1 MPKLPPKKAVKKKVK
16 RRLPTIHLM
25 IVANT
30 HDKEIG
36 VGCKH
41 DMRSIRKLFR
51 NIVRRTPF
59 QLTEYLVAGKKYTQ
73 DNIFK
78 TLKSIKP
85 KKLLDVVIFYYTGH
99 GFSYQKDRSKKYP
112 QLDFRSNPADSNIKV
127 VNAHTKNLED
137 IFATIKEKGAGL
149 NFVFG
154 DCCNSTIDYKKLH
167 VRKKKLPENK
177 CILVNQDNCRQLF
190 TNLDA
195 HIISAAA
202 KKGQYAISDKHI
214 GSIYTYSFVKKFTE
228 LLNAKKGIGTNV
240 WEYALKLAQVE
251 TLKESRGYDIG
262 TGKPSRQD
270 SIYIVQK
277 DKMDVTNFSGSIQL
291 ARYPHK

>member
-78 TLKSIKP
+78 TLK
-85 KKLLDVVIFYYTGH
+85 
-99 GFSYQKDRSKKYP
+99 RSEE
-112 QLDFRSNPADSNIKV
+112 
-127 VNAHTKNLED
+127 HTSELQSRFD
-137 IFATIKEKGAGL
+137 
-149 NFVFG
+149 
-154 DCCNSTIDYKKLH
+154 
-167 VRKKKLPENK
+167 
-177 CILVNQDNCRQLF
+177 LVCRL
-190 TNLDA
+190 
-195 HIISAAA
+195 
-202 KKGQYAISDKHI
+202 
-214 GSIYTYSFVKKFTE
+214 
-228 LLNAKKGIGTNV
+228 
-240 WEYALKLAQVE
+240 
-251 TLKESRGYDIG
+251 
-262 TGKPSRQD
+262 
-270 SIYIVQK
+270 
-277 DKMDVTNFSGSIQL
+277 
-291 ARYPHK
+291 